1 MDRSTIRILRIALA
15 LLLAWAVR
23 PALGLAA
30 DEDDVRAAFKD
41 FQQALKAGDPE
52 KIWPLMDKSS
62 QDEAEKNAKTLR
74 DGYDKSDAKKKA
86 DIEKAM
92 GLSADEMAKLTGKL
106 YTKSKRFLG
115 KKPYDEIPTSK
126 IDPER
131 KVTINGDKATLFYI
145 EADGDKVE
153 IGLVRQD
160 RKWKFSP
167 K

>member
-1 MDRSTIRILRIALA
+1 MDRSTIRMLRIALA
-15 LLLAWAVR
+15 LLAAWVVR

-30 DEDDVRAAFKD
+30 DEDDVKAAFKD

-52 KIWPLMDKSS
+52 KIWPLMDKAS

-74 DGYDKSDAKKKA
+74 DGYAKADAKKKTE
-86 DIEKAM
+86 IEKAM
-92 GLSADEMAKLTGKL
+92 GLSADEMAKLNGKL

-126 IDPER
+126 LD
-131 KVTINGDKATLFYI
+131 KVTINGDKATINYV

-153 IGLVRQD
+153 IVAIRQD